1 MFLATITFVLYFSM
15 IIIILARADRKF
27 IIGSKNNKDEITEV
41 FFINIKDVLKE
52 LDKANDKKTIKRI
65 ISTARF
71 LSIKDKAY
79 LTMTIARM
87 LSNRF
92 RKWISEV
99 CDKACNNIVVFS
111 HVMVK
116 TVRIQL

>member
-1 MFLATITFVLYFSM
+1 MGLATITFIAYFSF
-15 IIIILARADRKF
+15 IIVILARADKNF
-27 IIGSKNNKDEITEV
+27 ITGSVNIQDDKTDV
-41 FFINIKDVLKE
+41 FFINIKDILKE
-52 LDKANDKKTIKRI
+52 LEKADDKKAIKRI

-87 LSNRF
+87 VRNCF
-92 RKWISEV
+92 RKWISEI
-99 CDKACNNIVVFS
+99 CAFAYSNIIMFS
-111 HVMVK
+111 HIMVK